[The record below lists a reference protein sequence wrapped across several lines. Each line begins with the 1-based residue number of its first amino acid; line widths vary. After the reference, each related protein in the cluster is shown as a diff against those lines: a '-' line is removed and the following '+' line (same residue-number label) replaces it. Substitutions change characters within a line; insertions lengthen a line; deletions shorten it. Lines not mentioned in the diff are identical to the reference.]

1 MTTETKDASY
11 GIEADGPFG
20 YTRAS
25 VERALEVHQRQRRI
39 IRWVR
44 DPDHGEGHVITL
56 NLGETVTT
64 RSLRETR
71 LVVLGLASAG
81 HAYTIPGKVGSP
93 AMRVVS
99 ALDIG
104 SNEFVCVVLQT
115 GRPADEPH
123 YGTITGYRA
132 ADGSWQATGGVYDFP
147 SVGEANRNAA
157 ERAGIP
163 VATRRLRRQ
172 RALAVLTSRP
182 YGKSQESAEALL
194 ERAERGLENGRD
206 RTWMCSGRAAVIAYH
221 NGNDIRFDIRD
232 RDPDQIPA
240 DHDIS

>member
-1 MTTETKDASY
+1 
-11 GIEADGPFG
+11 
-20 YTRAS
+20 
-25 VERALEVHQRQRRI
+25 
-39 IRWVR
+39 
-44 DPDHGEGHVITL
+44 
-56 NLGETVTT
+56 
-64 RSLRETR
+64 
-71 LVVLGLASAG
+71 
-81 HAYTIPGKVGSP
+81 
-93 AMRVVS
+93 VS